1 MEEDQE
7 LLFLDSVNSVP
18 IAGNV
23 RGPFLL
29 GLGKGHQQTNF
40 TSPTNFRHRFVF
52 DLQRLNRL
60 LDVGVRTSDADS
72 VAHFECLTCVDLYR
86 GYTDLLKEIGDSSNL
101 NLRVR
106 HMHRPLPH
114 TTNFPLLHP

>member
-1 MEEDQE
+1 
-7 LLFLDSVNSVP
+7 LDSVNGVP
-18 IAGNV
+18 ITGNV
-23 RGPFLL
+23 RWPLLL
-29 GLGKGHQQTNF
+29 GLGKGHQQTNLA
-40 TSPTNFRHRFVF
+40 SSANFRHRFVI

-72 VAHFECLTCVDLYR
+72 VAHFECLACVDLYR
-86 GYTDLLKEIGDSSNL
+86 GYADPLKEIGDSSNL

-114 TTNFPLLHP
+114 VINFPLLHPSSP